1 MLNDL
6 ILVGRLTRD
15 IEVYKTESGRQ
26 LGRISLAVAR
36 SFKNIEGTYDTDFI
50 PCLVWE
56 EKARIASSY
65 CHKGDIIGIR
75 GRLQSRVIET
85 DEGKR
90 NLIEVIAERISFL
103 SSYDKNVNEND
114 NTGSITI
121 EK

>member
-56 EKARIASSY
+56 EKARIASTY

-103 SSYDKNVNEND
+103 SSHGKNVKEND